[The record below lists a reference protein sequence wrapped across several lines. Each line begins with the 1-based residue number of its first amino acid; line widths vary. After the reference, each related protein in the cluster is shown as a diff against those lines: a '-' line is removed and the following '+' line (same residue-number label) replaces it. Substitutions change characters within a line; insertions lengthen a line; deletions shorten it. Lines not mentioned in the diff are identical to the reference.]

1 MKLQNHRKLDIHTI
15 AVAFIVFILLGFSSD
30 DKTCFE
36 VVNLQ
41 HILTQIDLE
50 QFLMTCDK
58 IIAIRLEMCDHQ
70 TFLYTR
76 ACTIIIASS
85 SQTLSNALSD
95 RRGDIYQEFIN
106 AVKLCQYSIHSRIEI
121 LYSRYTILISTIF
134 SDLILLLSLFR
145 IQI

>member
-1 MKLQNHRKLDIHTI
+1 MKLDIHTI
-15 AVAFIVFILLGFSSD
+15 AVAFIVFILLGFSSH

-95 RRGDIYQEFIN
+95 RRGDIYQEFFN
-106 AVKLCQYSIHSRIEI
+106 AVKLCQYSITCFT
-121 LYSRYTILISTIF
+121 YF
-134 SDLILLLSLFR
+134 SF
-145 IQI
+145 